1 MFCISQI
8 QRLALPCQLFV
19 ILLTRTTRLMMR
31 SLYLDLSEFCYQL
44 SEDLNSS
51 NSPHYELHIS
61 RDLQDLQR
69 VLTTKKEK
77 ADFMLVLPQ

>member
-1 MFCISQI
+1 
-8 QRLALPCQLFV
+8 
-19 ILLTRTTRLMMR
+19 MR

-51 NSPHYELHIS
+51 NSPHYELQIS

-77 ADFMLVLPQ
+77 ADFMLVLPQW